1 MTRIAVPIVAVATF
15 VSACA
20 TAPEKISPTF
30 VSADVYAAQS
40 CEQLGSSEQRVQSE
54 LEKASASQRNA
65 RGVDTVGVALVG
77 LPAASLL
84 GRNRAKSIAK
94 LKGEQEAIW
103 RQSTRL
109 NCAVSLDGGLHVADA
124 APRQGAARAWA
135 DGADHRAAAP
145 ILP

>member
-1 MTRIAVPIVAVATF
+1 MNRAVLPIVAIATI

-40 CEQLGSSEQRVQSE
+40 CEQLGSAEQRVQRD
-54 LEKASASQRNA
+54 LEKASASQRSA
-65 RGVDTVGVALVG
+65 RGVDTIGVALVG

-94 LKGEQEAIW
+94 LKGEQQAIW

-109 NCAVSLDGGLHVADA
+109 NCAVSLDGGLHVAQA
-124 APRQGAARAWA
+124 TPAQGSARAWTDA
-135 DGADHRAAAP
+135 GDYRTRAQ